1 MATEFPYL
9 HTQKVGTLT
18 CEQKPL
24 QVGTPLAWK
33 DRGCFHLS
41 SICALLPLEKSF
53 SSSTAPEFFCMTFF
67 LAECLPR
74 KDHFPESNGLWV
86 VGSMPKALIYSF
98 HSQYC
103 PESLSTFLPLCSTSK
118 KHTKQ
123 KSR

>member
-1 MATEFPYL
+1 MASEFPYL

-41 SICALLPLEKSF
+41 SSCAVLPLEKNF
-53 SSSTAPEFFCMTFF
+53 SSSTAPKFFCMSFF